1 MRSLLAVNKLTAAL
15 LDFNVNL
22 TAVMFQSSE
31 REGGWVLG
39 LVKADFA
46 AAWQSHLGQRTP
58 TLFLPLRTCNALL
71 PQCCN
76 FSGNIVTHQV
86 EFVMIVFFSG
96 MNGRFG
102 SRQREDQPAVA
113 GIDIWKI
120 QNVAKES
127 PVRFGVLAVNDDVRA

>member
-1 MRSLLAVNKLTAAL
+1 
-15 LDFNVNL
+15 
-22 TAVMFQSSE
+22 
-31 REGGWVLG
+31 VLG
-39 LVKADFA
+39 LVEADFA
-46 AAWQSHLGQRTP
+46 AGQSHLG
-58 TLFLPLRTCNALL
+58 CNALL

-113 GIDIWKI
+113 GIDAWKI

-127 PVRFGVLAVNDDVRA
+127 PVSFGPCEAIL